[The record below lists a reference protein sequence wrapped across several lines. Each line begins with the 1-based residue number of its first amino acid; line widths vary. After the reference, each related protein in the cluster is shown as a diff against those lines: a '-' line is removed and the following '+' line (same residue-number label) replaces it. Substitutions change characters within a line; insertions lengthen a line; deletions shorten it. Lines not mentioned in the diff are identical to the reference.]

1 MAGYSPGAASL
12 PPTIASDGAAV
23 AVSRAHVS
31 ATNKKQRRKNIQTP
45 V

>member
-1 MAGYSPGAASL
+1 L
-12 PPTIASDGAAV
+12 PPTIANDGDAV

-31 ATNKKQRRKNIQTP
+31 ASNRKERRRNIQTP